1 MLERRTQR
9 QRPAVLLV
17 HSQIGTDTAGGRA
30 CKQLVDEF
38 ARRSIDTVT
47 AAHVEDARATIISD
61 TSLRAVMIDWSLPG
75 EDGKTSNNDAAASL
89 IKTLRARNERVPI
102 FLLTERDR
110 AKTLTIDL
118 IEGIDELVWLL
129 DDAATFVCGRV
140 EAAIRGYAKTLFG
153 PLTTALYNFTQ
164 VNEYSWHTPGHTGGT
179 AFLKHPT
186 GRAFY
191 DFYGENIFRNDLSIS
206 VGELGSLLDHTGP
219 IGESEKYIARIFGAE
234 RSYSVTNGSST
245 SNRIIFMA
253 CVGRDQVVLCD
264 RNAHKSL
271 EHGLTMTGGIPHYM
285 VPSRNRYGLIGPI
298 YPERFAKAA
307 VDKEVAANALS
318 KGLRDKKPVFAVVT
332 NSTYDGL
339 FYDSVRVKKDLG
351 SWVDCIHFDE
361 AWVGYGRFNPLYAGR
376 IAMDGDVAR
385 HDPKGPTIFTTH
397 STHKLLAAFSQASYI
412 HLREGRRPMP
422 HALFNESFMMH
433 GSTSPFYPIM
443 ASNEVAASMME
454 GAGGVTMTR
463 ESIDEAITFRQVI
476 GRIGREYAKKKEW
489 FFKTWNP
496 DKVKEGGKKVAF
508 EEASP
513 EHLATNPD
521 CWVLHP
527 GDAWHGFDKLEDG
540 YCMLDP
546 VKVTVLVPG
555 IEDDGSLAKS
565 GGFPA
570 TLLTGYLHAR
580 GIEVE
585 KTSDFGVLFLFSI
598 GITKAKWST
607 LLAAMVDFKRDYDDN
622 APLARVLPGL
632 VTDHPETY
640 GAMGLRDLGDRMF
653 AVIKKGGQTA
663 HLQKAFSTIPEA
675 VMTPADAYQELVR
688 GRIERVALPDL
699 ANRIIATSIVPYP
712 PGIPMMMPGESAGPA
727 NGPWIGYLKSLQAW
741 DHTFPG
747 FGHDTHGVEVEDG
760 ECYVQCI
767 KVRNEG

>member
-1 MLERRTQR
+1 
-9 QRPAVLLV
+9 
-17 HSQIGTDTAGGRA
+17 
-30 CKQLVDEF
+30 
-38 ARRSIDTVT
+38 
-47 AAHVEDARATIISD
+47 
-61 TSLRAVMIDWSLPG
+61 
-75 EDGKTSNNDAAASL
+75 
-89 IKTLRARNERVPI
+89 
-102 FLLTERDR
+102 LTERDR
-110 AKTLTIDL
+110 AKSLTIDL

-140 EAAIRGYAKTLFG
+140 EAAMRGYAKTLFG

-219 IGESEKYIARIFGAE
+219 IGESEKYIARIFGSE

-298 YPERFAKAA
+298 YPERFKQAA
-307 VDKEVAANALS
+307 INKEVAANALS
-318 KGLRDKKPVFAVVT
+318 KGLKDKKPVFAVVT

-339 FYDSVRVKKDLG
+339 FYDSVRVKKELG
-351 SWVDCIHFDE
+351 SWMDCIHFDE

-376 IAMDGDVAR
+376 IAMDGDVAN

-454 GAGGVTMTR
+454 GAGGVAMTR
-463 ESIDEAITFRQVI
+463 ESIDEAITFRQVV

-489 FFKTWNP
+489 FFKTWNA
-496 DKVKEGGKKVAF
+496 DKVKDASGRKVAF
-508 EEASP
+508 EDASP
-513 EHLATNPD
+513 EHLATHSD

-527 GDAWHGFDKLEDG
+527 GDTWHGFDKLEDG

-622 APLARVLPGL
+622 APLSRVLPGL
-632 VTDHPETY
+632 VADHPDTY

-663 HLQKAFSTIPEA
+663 HLQKAFSTIPQA
-675 VMTPADAYQELVR
+675 IMSPADAYQELIR
-688 GRIERVALPDL
+688 GRIERVALPNL

-741 DHTFPG
+741 DHAFPG

-767 KVRNEG
+767 KAKK